1 MEAVSF
7 LFFLSIGL
15 LFHSYV
21 LFPLILSWLAK
32 NKKQN
37 EITYQKNNI
46 DLPSVAILIAA
57 YNEESVI
64 EEKIKS
70 IFLTD
75 YPIEKI
81 QVFIGTDACTDQT
94 NPIVQRY
101 INTHAITLID
111 FKNRTGKTAIINH
124 LATLAKA
131 DVFILTDA
139 NVFFLKQTIFEM
151 LKHYKN
157 NTIALVAGNIL
168 NPVVKIDGIAHQ
180 EKSYLTRENKIK
192 YQEGICWGTMIGAFG
207 GCYSLRSANFK
218 EVPKH
223 FIVDDFYLSMNV
235 LKQGKKA
242 IVALEAVCTEDVSNK
257 VLEEFRRK
265 VRIAT
270 GNFQNLFH
278 FASLL
283 QNPLSSLG
291 FCFWSHKV
299 IRWIGPFLLI
309 MAFITS
315 SLWSLSHAAFVPI
328 VYLQLCLMLSPIID
342 WGFKKIGLHLKL
354 LRFASH
360 FYLMNLALL
369 KGFLLFSKGIESSI
383 WEPTKRNQ

>member
-1 MEAVSF
+1 MGIYAF
-7 LFFLSIGL
+7 IFCLCIAL

-21 LFPLILSWLAK
+21 LFPLLLSWFAK

-37 EITYQKNNI
+37 EITYALN
-46 DLPSVAILIAA
+46 DLELPTVAILIAA

-64 EEKIKS
+64 EEKINS

-81 QVFIGTDACTDQT
+81 QVYIGTDACTDQT

-101 INTHAITLID
+101 VDTHAVHLIE

-157 NTIALVAGNIL
+157 KEIALVAGNIL

-192 YQEGICWGTMIGAFG
+192 YQEGICWGSMIGAFG
-207 GCYSLRSANFK
+207 GCYSLRAANFK

-223 FIVDDFYLSMNV
+223 FIVDDFYLSMSV
-235 LKQGKKA
+235 LQQGKLA
-242 IVALEAVCTEDVSNK
+242 ITELAAICTEDVSNK

-283 QNPLSSLG
+283 KNPFSSIG

-299 IRWIGPFLLI
+299 IRWMGPFLLI
-309 MAFITS
+309 MAFNTS
-315 SLWSLSHAAFVPI
+315 YLLSLSHAAFLPV
-328 VYLQLCLMLSPIID
+328 VYLQLGLSLSPIID
-342 WGFKKIGLHLKL
+342 WVFKKIGLHLKL
-354 LRFASH
+354 LRFVSH

-369 KGFLLFSKGIESSI
+369 KGFFIFKKGIKSSI

>member
-1 MEAVSF
+1 MEAISF

-21 LFPLILSWLAK
+21 LFPLLLSWLAI

-37 EITYQKNNI
+37 EITYALN
-46 DLPSVAILIAA
+46 DLELPTVAILIAA
-57 YNEESVI
+57 YNEQTVM

-81 QVFIGTDACTDQT
+81 QVYIGTDACTDQT

-101 INTHAITLID
+101 VDTHAVHLIE

-124 LATLAKA
+124 LATLSKA

-157 NTIALVAGNIL
+157 KEIALVAGNIL

-192 YQEGICWGTMIGAFG
+192 YQEGICWGSMIGAFG
-207 GCYSLRSANFK
+207 GCYSLRAANFK

-223 FIVDDFYLSMNV
+223 FIVDDFYLSMSV
-235 LKQGKKA
+235 LQQGKLA
-242 IVALEAVCTEDVSNK
+242 ITELAAICTEDVSNK

-283 QNPLSSLG
+283 KNPFSSIG

-299 IRWIGPFLLI
+299 IRWMGPFLLI
-309 MAFITS
+309 MAFNTS
-315 SLWSLSHAAFVPI
+315 YLLSLSHAAFLPI
-328 VYLQLCLMLSPIID
+328 VYLQLSLFLSPIID
-342 WGFKKIGLHLKL
+342 WVFKKVGLHLKL

-369 KGFLLFSKGIESSI
+369 KGFFIFKKGIKSSI

>member
-1 MEAVSF
+1 M
-7 LFFLSIGL
+7 
-15 LFHSYV
+15 FHSYV

-37 EITYQKNNI
+37 EITYQIN
-46 DLPSVAILIAA
+46 DSELPSVAILIAA

-94 NPIVQRY
+94 NAIVQRY
-101 INTHAITLID
+101 VDTHAVRLIE
-111 FKNRTGKTAIINH
+111 FNNRTGKTTIINH

-157 NTIALVAGNIL
+157 NSIALVAGNIL
-168 NPVVKIDGIAHQ
+168 NPVVKIDGIAYQ

-192 YQEGICWGTMIGAFG
+192 YQEGICWGSMIGAFG
-207 GCYSLRSANFK
+207 GCYSLRAANFK
-218 EVPKH
+218 SVPNH
-223 FIVDDFYLSMNV
+223 FIVDDFYLSMSV
-235 LKQGKKA
+235 LQQGKLA
-242 IVALEAVCTEDVSNK
+242 ITELAAVCTEDVSNK
-257 VLEEFRRK
+257 EMEEFRRK

-270 GNFQNLFH
+270 GNFQN
-278 FASLL
+278 
-283 QNPLSSLG
+283 
-291 FCFWSHKV
+291 
-299 IRWIGPFLLI
+299 
-309 MAFITS
+309 
-315 SLWSLSHAAFVPI
+315 
-328 VYLQLCLMLSPIID
+328 
-342 WGFKKIGLHLKL
+342 
-354 LRFASH
+354 
-360 FYLMNLALL
+360 
-369 KGFLLFSKGIESSI
+369 
-383 WEPTKRNQ
+383 

>member
-1 MEAVSF
+1 MEAISF

-21 LFPLILSWLAK
+21 LFPLLLSWLAI

-37 EITYQKNNI
+37 EITYALN
-46 DLPSVAILIAA
+46 DLELPTVAILIAA
-57 YNEESVI
+57 YNEQTVM

-81 QVFIGTDACTDQT
+81 QVYIGTDACTDQT

-101 INTHAITLID
+101 VDTHAVHLIE

-157 NTIALVAGNIL
+157 KEIALVAGNIL

-192 YQEGICWGTMIGAFG
+192 YQEGICWGSMIGAFG
-207 GCYSLRSANFK
+207 GCYSLRAANFK

-223 FIVDDFYLSMNV
+223 FIVDDFYLSMSV
-235 LKQGKKA
+235 LQLGKLA
-242 IVALEAVCTEDVSNK
+242 ITELAAICTEDVSNK

-283 QNPLSSLG
+283 KNPFSSIG

-299 IRWIGPFLLI
+299 IRWMGPFLLI
-309 MAFITS
+309 MAFNTS
-315 SLWSLSHAAFVPI
+315 YLLSLSHAAFLPI
-328 VYLQLCLMLSPIID
+328 VYLQLSLFLSPIID
-342 WGFKKIGLHLKL
+342 WVFKKVGLHLKL

-369 KGFLLFSKGIESSI
+369 KGFFLFSKGIKSSI

>member
-1 MEAVSF
+1 MGIYAF
-7 LFFLSIGL
+7 IFCLCIAL

-21 LFPLILSWLAK
+21 LFPLLLSWIAK

-37 EITYQKNNI
+37 EITYALN
-46 DLPSVAILIAA
+46 DLELPTVAILIAA
-57 YNEESVI
+57 YNEETVI

-81 QVFIGTDACTDQT
+81 HVYIGTDACTDQT

-101 INTHAITLID
+101 VDTHAVHLIE

-157 NTIALVAGNIL
+157 KEIALVAGNIL
-168 NPVVKIDGIAHQ
+168 NPVVKMDGIAHQ

-207 GCYSLRSANFK
+207 GCYSLRTANFK

-242 IVALEAVCTEDVSNK
+242 IVALEAVCIEDVSNK
-257 VLEEFRRK
+257 VSEEFRRK

-283 QNPLSSLG
+283 KNPFSSIG

-299 IRWIGPFLLI
+299 IRWMGPFLLI
-309 MAFITS
+309 MALNTNY
-315 SLWSLSHAAFVPI
+315 LLSLSHAAFLPV
-328 VYLQLCLMLSPIID
+328 VYLQLGLSLSPIID
-342 WGFKKIGLHLKL
+342 WVFKKIGIHLKL

-369 KGFLLFSKGIESSI
+369 KGFFIFKKGIKSSI

>member
-1 MEAVSF
+1 MGIYAF
-7 LFFLSIGL
+7 IFCLCIAL

-21 LFPLILSWLAK
+21 LFPLLLNWFAK

-37 EITYQKNNI
+37 EITYALN
-46 DLPSVAILIAA
+46 DLELPTVAILIAA

-64 EEKIKS
+64 EEKINS

-81 QVFIGTDACTDQT
+81 QVYIGTDACTDQT

-101 INTHAITLID
+101 VDTHAVHLIE

-157 NTIALVAGNIL
+157 KEIALVAGNIL

-192 YQEGICWGTMIGAFG
+192 YQEGICWGSMIGAFG
-207 GCYSLRSANFK
+207 GCYSLRAANFK

-223 FIVDDFYLSMNV
+223 FIVDDFYLSMSV
-235 LKQGKKA
+235 LQQGKLA
-242 IVALEAVCTEDVSNK
+242 ITELAAICTEDVSNK

-283 QNPLSSLG
+283 KNPFSSIG

-299 IRWIGPFLLI
+299 IRWMGPFLLI
-309 MAFITS
+309 MAFNTS
-315 SLWSLSHAAFVPI
+315 YLLSLSHAAFLPI
-328 VYLQLCLMLSPIID
+328 VYLQLGLFLSPIID
-342 WGFKKIGLHLKL
+342 WVFKKVGLHLKL

-369 KGFLLFSKGIESSI
+369 KGFFLFSKGIKSSI

>member
-1 MEAVSF
+1 MEAISF

-21 LFPLILSWLAK
+21 LFPLLLSWLAI

-37 EITYQKNNI
+37 EITYALN
-46 DLPSVAILIAA
+46 DLELPTVAILIAA
-57 YNEESVI
+57 YNEQTVM

-81 QVFIGTDACTDQT
+81 QVYIGTDACTDQT

-101 INTHAITLID
+101 VDTHAVHLIE

-124 LATLAKA
+124 LANLAKA

-157 NTIALVAGNIL
+157 KEIALVAGNIL

-192 YQEGICWGTMIGAFG
+192 YQEGICWGSMIGAFG
-207 GCYSLRSANFK
+207 GCYSLRAANFK

-223 FIVDDFYLSMNV
+223 FIVDDFYLSMSV
-235 LKQGKKA
+235 LQLGKLA
-242 IVALEAVCTEDVSNK
+242 ITELAAICTEDVSNK

-283 QNPLSSLG
+283 KNPFSSIG

-299 IRWIGPFLLI
+299 IRWMGPFLLI
-309 MAFITS
+309 MAFNTS
-315 SLWSLSHAAFVPI
+315 YLLSLSHAAFLPI
-328 VYLQLCLMLSPIID
+328 VYLQLSLFLSPIID
-342 WGFKKIGLHLKL
+342 WVFKKVGLHLKL

-369 KGFLLFSKGIESSI
+369 KGFFLFSKGIKSSI

>member
-1 MEAVSF
+1 MEAISF

-37 EITYQKNNI
+37 EITYALN
-46 DLPSVAILIAA
+46 DLELPTVAILIAA

-101 INTHAITLID
+101 VDTHAITLIE

-157 NTIALVAGNIL
+157 NAIALVAGNIL

-192 YQEGICWGTMIGAFG
+192 YQEGICWGSMIGAFG
-207 GCYSLRSANFK
+207 GCYSLRAANFK

-223 FIVDDFYLSMNV
+223 FIVDDFYLSMSV
-235 LKQGKKA
+235 LQQGKLA
-242 IVALEAVCTEDVSNK
+242 ITELAAICTEDVSNK

-278 FASLL
+278 FSSLL
-283 QNPLSSLG
+283 QNPFSSIG

-299 IRWIGPFLLI
+299 IRWMGPFLLI
-309 MAFITS
+309 LAFITS
-315 SLWSLSHAAFVPI
+315 SLWSLSHAAFLPI
-328 VYLQLCLMLSPIID
+328 VYLQLSLFLSPIID
-342 WGFKKIGLHLKL
+342 WVFKKVGLHLKL

-369 KGFLLFSKGIESSI
+369 KGYFLFSKGIKSSI

>member
-1 MEAVSF
+1 MGIYIF
-7 LFFLSIGL
+7 LFCLCIAL

-21 LFPLILSWLAK
+21 LFPLLLSWFAK

-37 EITYQKNNI
+37 EITYALN
-46 DLPSVAILIAA
+46 DLELPTVAILIAA

-94 NPIVQRY
+94 NAIVQRY
-101 INTHAITLID
+101 VDTHAVRLIE
-111 FKNRTGKTAIINH
+111 FNNRTGKTTIINH

-157 NTIALVAGNIL
+157 NSIALVAGNIL
-168 NPVVKIDGIAHQ
+168 NPVVKIDGIAYQ

-192 YQEGICWGTMIGAFG
+192 YQEGICWGSMIGAFG
-207 GCYSLRSANFK
+207 GCYSLRAANFK
-218 EVPKH
+218 SVPNH
-223 FIVDDFYLSMNV
+223 FIVDDFYLSMSV
-235 LKQGKKA
+235 LQQGKLA
-242 IVALEAVCTEDVSNK
+242 ITELAAICTEDVSNK

-265 VRIAT
+265 VRIST

-283 QNPLSSLG
+283 KNPFSSVG

-299 IRWIGPFLLI
+299 IRWMGPFLLI
-309 MAFITS
+309 LAFNTS
-315 SLWSLSHAAFVPI
+315 YLLSLSHAAFLPV
-328 VYLQLCLMLSPIID
+328 VYLQLGLFLSPIID
-342 WGFKKIGLHLKL
+342 WVFKKIGIHLKL

-369 KGFLLFSKGIESSI
+369 KGFWLFSKGIESSI

>member
-1 MEAVSF
+1 MGIYAF
-7 LFFLSIGL
+7 IFCLCIAL

-21 LFPLILSWLAK
+21 LFPLLLSWIAK

-37 EITYQKNNI
+37 EITYALN
-46 DLPSVAILIAA
+46 DLELPTVAILIAA
-57 YNEESVI
+57 YNEETVI

-81 QVFIGTDACTDQT
+81 QVYIGTDACTDQT

-101 INTHAITLID
+101 VDTHAVHLIE

-157 NTIALVAGNIL
+157 KEIALVAGNIL
-168 NPVVKIDGIAHQ
+168 NPVVKMDGIAHQ

-192 YQEGICWGTMIGAFG
+192 YQEGICWGSMIGAFG
-207 GCYSLRSANFK
+207 GCYSLRAANYTI
-218 EVPKH
+218 VPKY

-242 IVALEAVCTEDVSNK
+242 IVALEAVCIEDVSNK
-257 VLEEFRRK
+257 VSEEFRRK

-283 QNPLSSLG
+283 KNPFSSIG

-299 IRWIGPFLLI
+299 IRWMGPFLLI
-309 MAFITS
+309 MAFNTS
-315 SLWSLSHAAFVPI
+315 YLLSLSHAAFLPV
-328 VYLQLCLMLSPIID
+328 VYLQLGLSLSPIID
-342 WGFKKIGLHLKL
+342 WVFKKIGIHLKL

-369 KGFLLFSKGIESSI
+369 KGFFIFKKGIKSSI

>member
-1 MEAVSF
+1 M
-7 LFFLSIGL
+7 
-15 LFHSYV
+15 FHSYV
-21 LFPLILSWLAK
+21 LFPLILYWLAK

-37 EITYQKNNI
+37 EITYQIN
-46 DLPSVAILIAA
+46 DSELPSVAILIAA

-94 NPIVQRY
+94 NAIIQRY
-101 INTHAITLID
+101 VDTHAVRLIE
-111 FKNRTGKTAIINH
+111 FNNRTGKTTIINH

-157 NTIALVAGNIL
+157 NSIALVAGNIL
-168 NPVVKIDGIAHQ
+168 NPVVKIDGIAYQ

-192 YQEGICWGTMIGAFG
+192 YQEGICWGSMIGAFG
-207 GCYSLRSANFK
+207 GCYSLRAANFK
-218 EVPKH
+218 SVPNH
-223 FIVDDFYLSMNV
+223 FIVDDFYLSMSV
-235 LKQGKKA
+235 LQQGKLA
-242 IVALEAVCTEDVSNK
+242 ITELAAICTEDVSNK

-265 VRIAT
+265 VRIAR

-283 QNPLSSLG
+283 QNPFSSVG

-299 IRWIGPFLLI
+299 IRWMGPFLLI
-309 MAFITS
+309 LALITS
-315 SLWSLSHAAFVPI
+315 SLWSLSHAAFLPI
-328 VYLQLCLMLSPIID
+328 VYLQLGLMLSPIID
-342 WGFKKIGLHLKL
+342 WVFKKIGIHLKL

-369 KGFLLFSKGIESSI
+369 KGFFLFKKGIKSSI

>member
-1 MEAVSF
+1 M
-7 LFFLSIGL
+7 
-15 LFHSYV
+15 
-21 LFPLILSWLAK
+21 LFPLLLSWLAI

-37 EITYQKNNI
+37 EITYALN
-46 DLPSVAILIAA
+46 DLELPTVAILIAA
-57 YNEESVI
+57 YNEQTVM

-81 QVFIGTDACTDQT
+81 QVYIGTDACTDQT

-101 INTHAITLID
+101 VDTHAVHLIE

-157 NTIALVAGNIL
+157 KEIALVAGNIL

-192 YQEGICWGTMIGAFG
+192 YQEGICWGSMIGAFG
-207 GCYSLRSANFK
+207 GCYSLRAANFK

-223 FIVDDFYLSMNV
+223 FIVDDFYLSMSV
-235 LKQGKKA
+235 LQQGKLA
-242 IVALEAVCTEDVSNK
+242 ITELAAICTEDVSNK

-283 QNPLSSLG
+283 KNPFSSIG

-299 IRWIGPFLLI
+299 IRWMGPFLLI
-309 MAFITS
+309 LAFNTS
-315 SLWSLSHAAFVPI
+315 YLLSLSHDAFLPV
-328 VYLQLCLMLSPIID
+328 VYLQLGLSLSPIID
-342 WGFKKIGLHLKL
+342 WVFKKIGIHLKL

-369 KGFLLFSKGIESSI
+369 KGFFFFSKGIKSSI

>member
-1 MEAVSF
+1 MEAISF

-21 LFPLILSWLAK
+21 LFPLLLSWLAI

-37 EITYQKNNI
+37 EITYALN
-46 DLPSVAILIAA
+46 DLELPTVAILIAA
-57 YNEESVI
+57 YNEQTVM

-81 QVFIGTDACTDQT
+81 QVYIGTDACTDQT

-101 INTHAITLID
+101 VDTHAVHLIE

-157 NTIALVAGNIL
+157 KEIALVAGNIL

-192 YQEGICWGTMIGAFG
+192 YQEGICWGSMIGAFG
-207 GCYSLRSANFK
+207 GCYSLRAANFK

-223 FIVDDFYLSMNV
+223 FIVDDFYLSMSV
-235 LKQGKKA
+235 LQQGKLA
-242 IVALEAVCTEDVSNK
+242 ITELAAICTEDVSNK

-283 QNPLSSLG
+283 KNPFSSIG

-299 IRWIGPFLLI
+299 IRWMGPFLLI
-309 MAFITS
+309 MAFNTS
-315 SLWSLSHAAFVPI
+315 YLLSLSHAAFLPI
-328 VYLQLCLMLSPIID
+328 VYLQLSLFLSPIID
-342 WGFKKIGLHLKL
+342 WVFKKVGLHLKL

-369 KGFLLFSKGIESSI
+369 KGFFLFSKGIKSSI